1 MSLQKF
7 SEWPTPKRVRQFLI
21 CCIIL
26 FVIIYPIM
34 MFLFSISY
42 PVNFIESQ
50 LSFSGTI
57 LKAFHLTMSNE
68 DFFLY
73 TIANVLDYGF
83 MVSYGGIFFCLGLI
97 IARKFDIDSGWRKFG
112 YILVIIAIIA
122 PCCDAIENVF
132 IFLMLTNP
140 LGFPDIWALIH
151 SYFALVKFIL
161 MFLEFGWV
169 SIMLIKYLFNRI
181 SS

>member
-26 FVIIYPIM
+26 LVIIYPIM
-34 MFLFSISY
+34 MYLFLISY

-50 LSFSGTI
+50 LSFSGTK

-68 DFFLY
+68 DFFFY
-73 TIANVLDYGF
+73 RIANVLDYGF

-97 IARKFDIDSGWRKFG
+97 LARKFDLDSGWRKFG
-112 YILVIIAIIA
+112 YILVIITIIA

-132 IFLMLTNP
+132 ILLMLTNP

-151 SYFALVKFIL
+151 SFFALVKFIL
-161 MFLEFGWV
+161 IFLGFSWF
-169 SIMLIKYLFNRI
+169 SIILVKYLFSRRSN
-181 SS
+181 